1 MDKNAV
7 NAWKML
13 YNFIE
18 RNVYLKMIHSL
29 KEKDND
35 VDKMEEKDVFE
46 IIDYIKHGL
55 ENIIKNTI
63 EKDESKQTE
72 L

>member
-13 YNFIE
+13 YSFIE
-18 RNVYLKMIHSL
+18 RNVYLKMIQSL
-29 KEKDND
+29 KEKGDD
-35 VDKMEEKDVFE
+35 VNKMEEKDVFE

-55 ENIIKNTI
+55 EGIIKNTI
-63 EKDESKQTE
+63 EKDESK
-72 L
+72 

>member
-1 MDKNAV
+1 MDKSAV

-13 YNFIE
+13 YSFIE
-18 RNVYLKMIHSL
+18 RNVYLKMIQSL
-29 KEKDND
+29 KKKDND

-55 ENIIKNTI
+55 EDIIKNTI
-63 EKDESKQTE
+63 GKDGNNEG
-72 L
+72 

>member
-1 MDKNAV
+1 MDKSAV

-13 YNFIE
+13 YGFIE
-18 RNVYLKMIHSL
+18 RNVYLKMIQSL

-46 IIDYIKHGL
+46 IIDYIKDGL

-63 EKDESKQTE
+63 GKDGNNEG
-72 L
+72 